1 MKPRNQMRPGAMKMA
16 AARYSLRF
24 QADTCQ
30 RLRLVTGVGL
40 VTASEDLATVTS
52 PRLLQVRVDL
62 GCCLVERFTWCEF
75 THQHALNGFLD
86 GRLDARI
93 GGVRRAR
100 LGGLELLEVDAVVR
114 VLDDVRVRQGRLDDG
129 DLAGGRHGALRPRAE
144 QELQERPGSV
154 LVPCV
159 LEHDYVFATDY
170 RD

>member
-16 AARYSLRF
+16 AARYSLRV

-40 VTASEDLATVTS
+40 VTASEGLATVTS

-62 GCCLVERFTWCEF
+62 GCRLVERFARREL
-75 THQHALNGFLD
+75 THQHALDGFLD

-100 LGGLELLEVDAVVR
+100 LGSLKLFEVDAVVG
-114 VLDDVRVRQGRLDDG
+114 VLDDVRLGERSLYDG
-129 DLAGGRHGALRPRAE
+129 DLAGCRHRDLRPRAE
-144 QELQERPGSV
+144 QELQERPGGV
-154 LVPCV
+154 LVTCV
-159 LEHDYVFATDY
+159 LEHDNVFAT
-170 RD
+170 